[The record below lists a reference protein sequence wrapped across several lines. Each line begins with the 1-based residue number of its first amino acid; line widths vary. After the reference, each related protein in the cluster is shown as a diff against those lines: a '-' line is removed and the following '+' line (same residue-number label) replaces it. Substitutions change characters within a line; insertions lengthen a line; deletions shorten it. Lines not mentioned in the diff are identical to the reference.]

1 MKKFIAM
8 FAIEAESMD
17 GAMDAARASCVRKDL
32 TIMEADDR
40 DDIRTLAESI
50 VLPGARMEPARMIWS
65 TDVECAGWVVRVE
78 WCQRSELGAVSF
90 LRKEAGTLRTE
101 ACMVL
106 PAPRMHELM
115 MGLAVF
121 PVDLIEHS
129 AESGV
134 GGGTPH

>member
-17 GAMDAARASCVRKDL
+17 GAMDAARAACVRRDL

-40 DDIRTLAESI
+40 DDIRTLAEAI
-50 VLPGARMEPARMIWS
+50 VLPGARAEPSRMTWS
-65 TDVECAGWVVRVE
+65 TDVECAGWVVRIE
-78 WCQRSELGAVSF
+78 WSQRSELGAVSF
-90 LRKEAGTLRTE
+90 LRKEAGALKTE

-115 MGLAVF
+115 LGLAVF
-121 PVDLIEHS
+121 PADLIARC
-129 AESGV
+129 AESGA
-134 GGGTPH
+134 GRADSH